1 MPTVMLE
8 NISVE
13 LYQQLEQGAHV
24 HQRSVSNES
33 VSYLEQMLRQR
44 EHAAEAI
51 LARARAVRQKTAHAR
66 LTDDLL
72 MRAKNEGRL

>member
-1 MPTVMLE
+1 MPTVTLE

-24 HQRSVSNES
+24 HQRSVSSEI

-51 LARARAVRQKTAHAR
+51 LTRARAARRKTAHAC

>member
-24 HQRSVSNES
+24 HQRSVSSEI

-44 EHAAEAI
+44 PCPKKFFSDDASRQGRPRI
-51 LARARAVRQKTAHAR
+51 ARRFIGGLCRRAW
-66 LTDDLL
+66 
-72 MRAKNEGRL
+72 NET